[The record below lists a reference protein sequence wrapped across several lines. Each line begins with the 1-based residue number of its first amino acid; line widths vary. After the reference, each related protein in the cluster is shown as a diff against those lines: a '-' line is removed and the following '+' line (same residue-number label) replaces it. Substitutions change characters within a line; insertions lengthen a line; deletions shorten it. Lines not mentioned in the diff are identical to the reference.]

1 MGKIQ
6 LKNTSSSGQPLVA
19 TFLPEGGMNL
29 CSYKLGSIEVID
41 QKTLS
46 LYEKRR
52 AGLGALIGPHFHEHQ
67 KISRGFF
74 DEELFPHI
82 AKGKAKGRKD
92 PFSHGI
98 ARYVPWKY
106 VASDTQIKG
115 YLSGDDLYKGVPLK
129 VFEGQNFSMTFEARL
144 LPDGLFIEY
153 KIDSEKPSVIGLHY
167 YYSFSGKG
175 TIHGAVQSTYRDQN
189 EWKSL
194 PKEWSN
200 GKENDL
206 HFSLPNTADYGFLP
220 VKKTVN
226 DHDYHI
232 ILDTETYSLHI
243 DYNTISDTE
252 ISCQIYH
259 PKNGTFVCIEP
270 LSSKFPPKPR
280 LNRSTLETKLTI
292 FSPLHTNTT

>member
-1 MGKIQ
+1 MDLIK
-6 LKNTSSSGQPLVA
+6 LKNISPTGAPLIA

-41 QKTLS
+41 QKTLP
-46 LYEKRR
+46 LYEERR
-52 AGLGALIGPHFHEHQ
+52 AGLGALIGPHFHE
-67 KISRGFF
+67 RGDVSTGF
-74 DEELFPHI
+74 DESLFPHI

-115 YLSGDDLYKGVPLK
+115 RLRGDDLYKGVPLK

-153 KIDSEKPSVIGLHY
+153 RVDSENPSLVGLHY
-167 YYSFSGKG
+167 YYAFSGKG
-175 TIHGAVQSTYRDQN
+175 TIHGAVQPTYRKKD
-189 EWKSL
+189 EWKPL

-200 GKENDL
+200 GKENHL
-206 HFSLPNTADYGFLP
+206 HFLLPQDADFGFLP
-220 VKKTVN
+220 AKKTPN

-232 ILDTETYSLHI
+232 ILDTEGYSLHI
-243 DYNTISDTE
+243 DYNTASDTE
-252 ISCQIYH
+252 ISCQVYH
-259 PKNGTFVCIEP
+259 PKDDTFVCIEP
-270 LSSKFPPKPR
+270 LSAKSPSQPKLHR
-280 LNRSTLETKLTI
+280 NILEAKLEI
-292 FSPLHTNTT
+292 FSPLHTNKD